1 MRSQW
6 ETLARRGQAE
16 EGGKPSGHSDGRR
29 RPEDSSSE
37 RGVAVRRPEDSGSER
52 GVAVSPGEATGG
64 LQVDLLTARR
74 GGPEIPTQSSLD
86 VMLGTRAR
94 PTWEKEQG

>member
-6 ETLARRGQAE
+6 ETLTRRGQAE
-16 EGGKPSGHSDGRR
+16 EGGKPSGHSDGR
-29 RPEDSSSE
+29 
-37 RGVAVRRPEDSGSER
+37 RRPEDSGSER

-74 GGPEIPTQSSLD
+74 GGPGTPTQSSLD